1 MNKSLMGVLV
11 GLLVFCCA
19 DLARAVE
26 GAKTLS
32 GKGSHAVAPAQETP
46 SLQVVNPLHDFGE
59 AMEGSEVVHEFR
71 IRNSGKGVLQVDQ
84 VRPG

>member
-1 MNKSLMGVLV
+1 MNKSLKGVLL

-19 DLARAVE
+19 DPGRAAE
-26 GAKTLS
+26 GVKT
-32 GKGSHAVAPAQETP
+32 GPAKGSQAIAPVQAAP
-46 SLQVVNPLHDFGE
+46 SLQVVDLLHDFGE

>member
-1 MNKSLMGVLV
+1 MSKSLMGVLV

-19 DLARAVE
+19 DLARAAE
-26 GAKTLS
+26 GVKTVP
-32 GKGSHAVAPAQETP
+32 GKGSQAISPALAVP

-71 IRNSGKGVLQVDQ
+71 IRNSGKGLLQVDQ